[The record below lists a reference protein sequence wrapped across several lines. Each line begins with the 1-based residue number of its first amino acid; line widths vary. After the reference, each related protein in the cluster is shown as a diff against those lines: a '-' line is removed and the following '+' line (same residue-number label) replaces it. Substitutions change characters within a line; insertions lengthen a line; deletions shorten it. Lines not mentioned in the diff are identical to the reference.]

1 MQPSRF
7 QRFVEYLLDNLFDIV
22 TIMVAGRRACV
33 PRRASSVISA
43 AIGRVY

>member
-22 TIMVAGRRACV
+22 TIVLDTCHTSRHLAL
-33 PRRASSVISA
+33 
-43 AIGRVY
+43 